1 MLVCTSRV
9 WLTVRGCFTYEKGDK
24 KGQPGAS
31 LKGRLLFIGWIKVD
45 GQTVYEAKPREV
57 EPVVEDGEAEPEA
70 QLASEEASEPV
81 AEEQSKPTPAKQQ
94 RTAS

>member
-1 MLVCTSRV
+1 
-9 WLTVRGCFTYEKGDK
+9 
-24 KGQPGAS
+24 
-31 LKGRLLFIGWIKVD
+31 LFIGWIKVD